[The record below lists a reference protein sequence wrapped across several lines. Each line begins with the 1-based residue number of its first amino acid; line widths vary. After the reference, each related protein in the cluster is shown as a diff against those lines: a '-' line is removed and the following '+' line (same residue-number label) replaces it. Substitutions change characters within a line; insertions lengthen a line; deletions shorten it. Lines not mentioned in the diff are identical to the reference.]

1 MHSAVRTRTY
11 VDVAQQDTAQ
21 EHLHA
26 RAGVSVHVCR
36 DGEGKLS
43 HLVGVVQGLWLLG
56 ARDVSARSGGYYC
69 RAQRCGA

>member
-26 RAGVSVHVCR
+26 RAGVSVYVATEKESCPT
-36 DGEGKLS
+36 
-43 HLVGVVQGLWLLG
+43 W
-56 ARDVSARSGGYYC
+56 
-69 RAQRCGA
+69 